1 MNELRELIL
10 RRDEVRSELQ
20 SLNHEL
26 IEVEESVKKNL
37 IDHEGYECLS
47 VNWKRVRCL
56 CGN

>member
-26 IEVEESVKKNL
+26 TEVEKAVKKNL
-37 IDHEGYECLS
+37 IEYEDYECLS
-47 VNWKRVRCL
+47 INWKRIHRIAE
-56 CGN
+56 

>member
-26 IEVEESVKKNL
+26 IEVEKAVKKNL
-37 IDHEGYECLS
+37 IEHEDYECIT
-47 VNWKRVRCL
+47 VNWKRVHRISE
-56 CGN
+56 